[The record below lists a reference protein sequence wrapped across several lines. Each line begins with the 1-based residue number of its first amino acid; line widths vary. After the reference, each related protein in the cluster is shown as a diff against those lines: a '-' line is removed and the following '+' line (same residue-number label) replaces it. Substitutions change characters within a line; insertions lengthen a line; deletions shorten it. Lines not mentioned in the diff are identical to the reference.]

1 MARPH
6 DKSEY
11 EVRPILIRQM
21 GTVAIILLHD
31 FRTNYWQPLCCG
43 SLHVGI
49 PPFRRASLLGATS
62 ESAGV
67 CHVTLHDV
75 APHVTSHVAS
85 DSTRRRAC
93 RQGPYDRFFRF
104 SFGPLSPESFESDMQ
119 LFTEVLNDYKKDLHL
134 TE

>member
-1 MARPH
+1 MPC
-6 DKSEY
+6 D
-11 EVRPILIRQM
+11 
-21 GTVAIILLHD
+21 VA
-31 FRTNYWQPLCCG
+31 C
-43 SLHVGI
+43 
-49 PPFRRASLLGATS
+49 
-62 ESAGV
+62 AGR
-67 CHVTLHDV
+67 DV